1 MGTIIEHP
9 SISTRG
15 WRPWGG
21 ALRLAVAAAHTCL
34 RSASST
40 ATDLD
45 LLVNTGIYRER
56 NLGEPALAALIQQD
70 VGANPEDPH
79 SDGHGT
85 FSFDIANGTCGVLTA
100 LQVIDGFLRSGAAR
114 RALVVTSDADPGHGL
129 TNGFPFGATGG
140 ALLCRWTDGDRGL
153 GPVHWVNASDGGAA
167 FGSAVQFRDGH
178 NRLSFTKSST
188 MDKHFAEVA
197 ADAVHGCLF
206 EAGISMSNVD
216 SMAAAPGG
224 PGFSAALAERLG
236 IDQERIAV
244 ARTPGVHTAALISA
258 LRGVRVTAGSRLL
271 LVAAGAGITAG
282 AALYR
287 V

>member
-21 ALRLAVAAAHTCL
+21 ALRLAVTAARTCL
-34 RSASST
+34 QAAESVAS
-40 ATDLD
+40 DLD

-79 SDGHGT
+79 PGGHGT

-100 LQVIDGFLRSGAAR
+100 LQVIDGFLRSGTAR

-129 TNGFPFGATGG
+129 TAGFPFGATGG
-140 ALLCRWTDGDRGL
+140 ALLCRWADEDRGL
-153 GPVHWVNASDGGAA
+153 GPVHWVNAPDGGAV
-167 FGSAVQFRDGH
+167 FGSTVQFRNGR
-178 NRLSFTKSST
+178 NRLSFTISST
-188 MDKHFAEVA
+188 MDKHLAEVA
-197 ADAVHGCLF
+197 ADAVDRCLTG
-206 EAGISMSNVD
+206 AGLSLSNVD
-216 SMAAAPGG
+216 RIVAAPSGT
-224 PGFSAALAERLG
+224 GFSGALAERLG
-236 IDQERIAV
+236 VDRELIV
-244 ARTPGVHTAALISA
+244 AAHTPGVHTAALISA
-258 LRGVRVTAGSRLL
+258 LREVNAPTGARLL

-287 V
+287 A